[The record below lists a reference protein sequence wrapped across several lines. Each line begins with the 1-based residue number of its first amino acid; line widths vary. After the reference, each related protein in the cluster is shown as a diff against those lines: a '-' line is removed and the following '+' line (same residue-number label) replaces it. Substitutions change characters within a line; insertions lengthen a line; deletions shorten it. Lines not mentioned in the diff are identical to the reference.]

1 MTDIPVV
8 IVPLPFQVF
17 SKTSDEKWT
26 LKAAF
31 ATENLAGS
39 WMLGLM
45 TQKVEAKI
53 FEVREGDLWEITH
66 QALRSASR
74 AIREASERK

>member
-1 MTDIPVV
+1 MADIPVV
-8 IVPLPFQVF
+8 VVPLLFQVF
-17 SKTSDEKWT
+17 VKTSDGEWT

-53 FEVREGDLWEITH
+53 FEDRQGELEEITH
-66 QALRSASR
+66 QALRNASR